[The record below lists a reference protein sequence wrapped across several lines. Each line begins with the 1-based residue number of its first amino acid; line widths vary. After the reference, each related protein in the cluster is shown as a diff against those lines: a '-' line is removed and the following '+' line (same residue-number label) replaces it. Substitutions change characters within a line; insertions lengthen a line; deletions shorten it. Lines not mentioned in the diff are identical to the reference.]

1 MAQEA
6 CPQCGSDTFRKGPNN
21 RAQVSEGLRLV
32 QVQCDACEWI
42 GGYGFETALPQY
54 VTPTAHSSDPNASQ
68 DDLAWLMI
76 EEWRQQ
82 DRRRMRRQRLI
93 VRAVL
98 ALVVIGGIAWA
109 IFQIGLPSQPL
120 DSELPPTQTKAP
132 QSQESPES
140 TREDVPV
147 QEFMLKSYQPG
158 EGFTTTVNPIWM
170 WRSWEGA
177 SSITQRVRVEET
189 PWVVLWDYRETS
201 VLDPRFRV
209 SVTSLATGLTEVV
222 VDMEAPSGAN
232 YAVLGDSGEH
242 EVSIEAS
249 GTQWK
254 LWVLLEP

>member
-6 CPQCGSDTFRKGPNN
+6 CPQCGSDTFHKGPSN

-32 QVQCDACEWI
+32 QVQCDACGWT

-54 VTPTAHSSDPNASQ
+54 VTPTVHSSDPNPSQ

-82 DRRRMRRQRLI
+82 DRRRLRRQRLA
-93 VRAVL
+93 VRVVL
-98 ALVVIGGIAWA
+98 AIVVVSSIAWA

-120 DSELPPTQTKAP
+120 DSERPPTQTEAP

-140 TREDVPV
+140 TSEDIPL
-147 QEFMLKSYQPG
+147 QELVLKSYQPG
-158 EGFTTTVNPIWM
+158 EGFTTTVKPM
-170 WRSWEGA
+170 RVWRFWEGA
-177 SSITQRVRVEET
+177 SSSTQRVSVEET

-201 VLDPRFRV
+201 VLGPRFRV

-222 VDMEAPSGAN
+222 MDTEAPSGAN
-232 YAVLGDSGEH
+232 YALLHDPSEH
-242 EVSIEAS
+242 EISVEAS

-254 LWVLLEP
+254 VWVLLEP